1 MTIPQP
7 RIPRGQGLSERP
19 LMDGQLHYT
28 PDVTQEHRY
37 IHNVRGSEV
46 DVPIL
51 IGEKVQ
57 GLLIAENRK
66 PDAFNQKR
74 F

>member
-1 MTIPQP
+1 
-7 RIPRGQGLSERP
+7 
-19 LMDGQLHYT
+19 MDGQLHYT

-37 IHNVRGSEV
+37 IHDVRGSEV

-57 GLLIAENRK
+57 GVLIAENRK
-66 PDAFNQKR
+66 RSTHSIKTILKSLPRLPN
-74 F
+74 